1 MAKFNVNV
9 VRIGYA
15 SMDIEVEADTE
26 ELAKEKALDA
36 AGNLLFSEHS
46 SEYEAESVVR
56 GPRAWFGWTT
66 RNKKY
71 VSRH

>member
-1 MAKFNVNV
+1 MPKFSVNV

-26 ELAKEKALDA
+26 ELAMDKALDT
-36 AGNLLFSEHS
+36 AGNHLFSEHS

-56 GPRAWFGWTT
+56 VD
-66 RNKKY
+66 NKE
-71 VSRH
+71 